1 MSVEFA
7 EVRESALTVE
17 RTNSW
22 MSNFGQLR
30 RNTDRFIHHRLDQIS
45 LAGALVITVK
55 RFKWADRWSPT
66 TWPIAE
72 RSNLMVL
79 YMELWPTQKSLSL

>member
-1 MSVEFA
+1 MPVEFD
-7 EVRESALTVE
+7 EVVESALTVE

-55 RFKWADRWSPT
+55 LFK
-66 TWPIAE
+66 
-72 RSNLMVL
+72 
-79 YMELWPTQKSLSL
+79 